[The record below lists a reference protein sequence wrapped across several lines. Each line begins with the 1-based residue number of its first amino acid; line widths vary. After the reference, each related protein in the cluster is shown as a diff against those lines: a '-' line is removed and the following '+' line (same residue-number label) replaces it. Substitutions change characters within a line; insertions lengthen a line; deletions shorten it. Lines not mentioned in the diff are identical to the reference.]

1 VRHPPA
7 AAQIHL
13 NLRGTGTTDVRAD
26 PSPISYSDGGGAFA
40 EPTPDGATRLLRSD
54 RSRRG
59 TIVCDVADIAKFD
72 RVIDVAVDLNA
83 QLGLRLVLVVAAVD
97 SFDAAGCCLEGF
109 SASSFHEGTQRLVRR
124 ILFLYGPGADVEC
137 RIERGRRAAALAR
150 VAKEE
155 QADLVLI
162 GSPPSRVLRGSVRV
176 EAIGELR
183 MASPCPVV
191 VVPS

>member
-13 NLRGTGTTDVRAD
+13 NLGGTGTADVRAD
-26 PSPISYSDGGGAFA
+26 PSPISSSDGGVAFA
-40 EPTPDGATRLLRSD
+40 QPTPDGATSVLQSD
-54 RSRRG
+54 RPRRG
-59 TIVCDVADIAKFD
+59 TIVCDVADITKCD

-83 QLGLRLVLVVAAVD
+83 RLGLRLVLVVAGAD
-97 SFDAAGCCLEGF
+97 SFDAAGRCLEGF
-109 SASSFHEGTQRLVRR
+109 TASSLYEGTQRLVRR
-124 ILFLYGPGADVEC
+124 ILFVNGPSSDVEC
-137 RIERGRRAAALAR
+137 RIERGRPAAALAR
-150 VAKEE
+150 VAREE

-162 GSPPSRVLRGSVRV
+162 GAPPSRVLRGSVHV
-176 EAIGELR
+176 DAIGDLR